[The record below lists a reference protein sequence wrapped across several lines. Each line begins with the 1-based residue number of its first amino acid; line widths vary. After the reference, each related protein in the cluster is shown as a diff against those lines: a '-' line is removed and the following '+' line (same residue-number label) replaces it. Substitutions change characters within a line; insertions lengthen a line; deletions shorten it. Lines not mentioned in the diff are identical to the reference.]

1 MGGDAGVV
9 AQDEV
14 VAAHV
19 AGLVERDGARQV
31 EDAPVGDVAD
41 DAALAEDQLA
51 GGEDDSAGPGGR
63 GVGQY

>member
-1 MGGDAGVV
+1 MPS
-9 AQDEV
+9 
-14 VAAHV
+14 HV

-51 GGEDDSAGPGGR
+51 GGEDDSI
-63 GVGQY
+63 